1 MEGRKCSD
9 AAKLLFPV
17 DTTAELLALAPAALR
32 TTAVT
37 RYLTAGVTGFQP
49 APLPL
54 SEPDPSPDGG
64 ASVLSAGCGQKGPL
78 YLPETPASEESEDS
92 DS

>member
-1 MEGRKCSD
+1 MSEMVFLKLSRARQV
-9 AAKLLFPV
+9 AA
-17 DTTAELLALAPAALR
+17 LALVAL
-32 TTAVT
+32 V
-37 RYLTAGVTGFQP
+37 L
-49 APLPL
+49 
-54 SEPDPSPDGG
+54 G

>member
-1 MEGRKCSD
+1 MTEMVLLNLSRVRQ
-9 AAKLLFPV
+9 AA
-17 DTTAELLALAPAALR
+17 ALALVAL
-32 TTAVT
+32 A
-37 RYLTAGVTGFQP
+37 L
-49 APLPL
+49 
-54 SEPDPSPDGG
+54 G

>member
-1 MEGRKCSD
+1 MTEMIFL
-9 AAKLLFPV
+9 KLGWARQA
-17 DTTAELLALAPAALR
+17 TALALVVLAL
-32 TTAVT
+32 
-37 RYLTAGVTGFQP
+37 
-49 APLPL
+49 
-54 SEPDPSPDGG
+54 G

>member
-1 MEGRKCSD
+1 MTEMVFP
-9 AAKLLFPV
+9 KLSQARHAV
-17 DTTAELLALAPAALR
+17 TLALVAL
-32 TTAVT
+32 A
-37 RYLTAGVTGFQP
+37 L
-49 APLPL
+49 
-54 SEPDPSPDGG
+54 G

>member
-1 MEGRKCSD
+1 MTEMAFLKLGRVRQ
-9 AAKLLFPV
+9 AA
-17 DTTAELLALAPAALR
+17 ALALVAL
-32 TTAVT
+32 A
-37 RYLTAGVTGFQP
+37 L
-49 APLPL
+49 
-54 SEPDPSPDGG
+54 G

>member
-1 MEGRKCSD
+1 VTGMVFL
-9 AAKLLFPV
+9 KLSRARQA
-17 DTTAELLALAPAALR
+17 TALALVAL
-32 TTAVT
+32 A
-37 RYLTAGVTGFQP
+37 L
-49 APLPL
+49 
-54 SEPDPSPDGG
+54 G

>member
-1 MEGRKCSD
+1 MTEMVFLKLSRARQ
-9 AAKLLFPV
+9 AA
-17 DTTAELLALAPAALR
+17 ALALVVLAL
-32 TTAVT
+32 
-37 RYLTAGVTGFQP
+37 
-49 APLPL
+49 
-54 SEPDPSPDGG
+54 G